1 MARIAV
7 NGVELNVTLLPQR
20 RGQGGAPII
29 FVHGLAASQ
38 AFWYMAGAP
47 VLSRFGPCT
56 LYDLR
61 GHGKSAMPE
70 SGFGV
75 TSMTGDLLGLMDA
88 LELPAAHVVA
98 HSFGG
103 MIALLAAL
111 RQPDRIRSLVLADV
125 RVRPLQQTLEFP
137 ARIIPPRLA
146 ERLERIGISVQ
157 AVERQD
163 DGIDYLNTVA
173 RVQLEAG
180 EEADELLRELYRHPQ
195 LFRSRK
201 NAAKWLA
208 LAERASFVEE
218 LKNGE
223 SFTAEDLHTLSQPML
238 VLYGGRSTTAASAHA
253 LGRLCEKAT
262 VVRLPEAGH
271 FFPVSNPRLFLK
283 PTARF
288 LRAVNDGR
296 IDAFLMA
303 RSEIVDQ
310 PGPEEAD

>member
-1 MARIAV
+1 MARVAV

-20 RGQGGAPII
+20 RGQGGVPII

-47 VLSRFGPCT
+47 VLSRLGPCA

-61 GHGKSAMPE
+61 GHGKSSMPE

-75 TSMTGDLLGLMDA
+75 NSMAADLLGIMDA
-88 LELPAAHVVA
+88 LEVPAAHVVA

-103 MIALLAAL
+103 MVALLAAL
-111 RQPDRIRSLVLADV
+111 RQPERILSLVLADV
-125 RVRPLQQTLEFP
+125 RVRPLQQSLEFP
-137 ARIIPPRLA
+137 ARSIPPKLA
-146 ERLERIGISVQ
+146 ERLERLGISVQ

-173 RVQLEAG
+173 KVQLEAG

-195 LFRSRK
+195 LFRTRK
-201 NAAKWLA
+201 NAARWLE

-223 SFTAEDLHTLSQPML
+223 SFTADDLRQLRQPML
-238 VLYGGRSTTAASAHA
+238 VLYGALSTTAASANA
-253 LGRLCEKAT
+253 LGRLCERAT
-262 VVRLPEAGH
+262 VVRLPEVGH
-271 FFPVSNPRLFLK
+271 FFPVSSPRLFLK

-288 LRAVNDGR
+288 LHAVNR
-296 IDAFLMA
+296 AA
-303 RSEIVDQ
+303 
-310 PGPEEAD
+310 AA